1 MTELMLQYLNESSS
15 QFDLVMMKVQA
26 VTEAAERQLAINYN
40 EAELKVM
47 QEAGTDDDLAYLR
60 EEADK
65 SFGETIKKT
74 IDKIIAAFTE
84 FFHKIQERIIALVRK
99 KETVDTV
106 DKIEKKIKMF
116 PLLGKKKVTI
126 ENTDAQVKVCDEHLS
141 KLAKLKAKVSSG
153 QTVTSEDVSEVHE
166 SFVEKHGKAIG
177 VAAAVTVTAAAAF
190 AIMKKR
196 MSTIDKEAS
205 QDYQTSKKD
214 LEDMKKLDGAGVGSV
229 ASMIAR
235 EIAAVSKQKMTDL
248 VNGVANIGPQLK
260 KAFGAAKDAAFDA
273 KMAARYSKA
282 GEAAD
287 AAIRGGKKA
296 VLNSKAGKAAGKAI
310 VTGALVHKLNGKPDF
325 SSTDDTSDD
334 GSYLGEESEDQAAAS
349 SQQKVEDMVSDE
361 VKEEGPVET
370 APAAT
375 DPIDSLGKVDVWSSV
390 MNDLDGSAEERGD
403 GSCASTGCNENAT
416 DTFDTLYKKIF
427 GDAAPNPS
435 DDAAITGGKPNNDK
449 MIADLYKDVMAEV
462 KGKNPEVKPVEP
474 LKEGIAKESTFDALM
489 KEISELV

>member
-47 QEAGTDDDLAYLR
+47 QESGTDDDLAYLH

-65 SFGETIKKT
+65 SFSETIKKT

-84 FFHKIQERIIALVRK
+84 FFHKIQEKIISLVRK

-141 KLAKLKAKVSSG
+141 KLAKLKAKASSG
-153 QTVTSEDVSEVHE
+153 QTVTAEDVSEVHE
-166 SFVEKHGKAIG
+166 SFIEKHGKAIG
-177 VAAAVTVTAAAAF
+177 VTAAVTVTAAAAF

-196 MSTIDKEAS
+196 MSSIDKEAA
-205 QDYQTSKKD
+205 QDYQVSKKD
-214 LEDMKKLDGAGVGSV
+214 LEDLKKLDGTV
-229 ASMIAR
+229 ASSIAR
-235 EIAAVSKQKMTDL
+235 EIATISKQKMSDL

-260 KAFGAAKDAAFDA
+260 KAFGAAKDAAFDTA
-273 KMAARYSKA
+273 MAARYSKA

-287 AAIRGGKKA
+287 AAVRGAKK
-296 VLNSKAGKAAGKAI
+296 KIGKAAAT
-310 VTGALVHKLNGKPDF
+310 VALTAKPNGKPNMESAED
-325 SSTDDTSDD
+325 SVEEETDDQT
-334 GSYLGEESEDQAAAS
+334 AAS

-370 APAAT
+370 SPGAAPTTA
-375 DPIDSLGKVDVWSSV
+375 DPIDSLDKVDVWSSV
-390 MNDLDGSAEERGD
+390 MNDLDGSAEECGD
-403 GSCASTGCNENAT
+403 GSCTSTECNENAT

-435 DDAAITGGKPNNDK
+435 DDAAITGAKPNNDK

-462 KGKNPEVKPVEP
+462 RGKNPEVKPIEP

-489 KEISELV
+489 KEISDLV